1 MKTEVLEKCKVHISE
16 TERRKYYMSEYSL
29 WVGDH
34 FVTFNIL
41 DIDTDKNEIT
51 VAVTDEGRISVREFD
66 LIQINGRLFFEY
78 GVMYTQ
84 IAVDEFIAE
93 EDCNN

>member
-1 MKTEVLEKCKVHISE
+1 MG
-16 TERRKYYMSEYSL
+16 EYSL

-66 LIQINGRLFFEY
+66 LMFNDKGGFFEY
-78 GVMYTQ
+78 GVMYTR